1 VSPDDVAELKRDLM
15 QLREAVGVVEGLQR
29 EANGRLGSIE
39 GRVFEMELWR
49 ARLQGAAATSRIV
62 WLLAG
67 GALTGIILEIFK
79 NA

>member
-1 VSPDDVAELKRDLM
+1 MSPDDVAELKRDLA

-29 EANGRLGSIE
+29 EANGRMGALE
-39 GRVFEMELWR
+39 GRMFEVELWR